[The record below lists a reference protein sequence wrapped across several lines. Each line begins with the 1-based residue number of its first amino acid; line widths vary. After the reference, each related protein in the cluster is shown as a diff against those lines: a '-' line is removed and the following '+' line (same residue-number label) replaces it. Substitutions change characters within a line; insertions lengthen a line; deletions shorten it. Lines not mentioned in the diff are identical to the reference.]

1 MLRRFWRNESGSASP
16 EWAFLVT
23 ILVLGAIT
31 GIIASKPLDPPP
43 PAEDAAVVA
52 RQ

>member
-31 GIIASKPLDPPP
+31 GIIASKPPDPPP
-43 PAEDAAVVA
+43 ADEVPAVA

>member
-1 MLRRFWRNESGSASP
+1 MLRRLWMDESGSATP

-31 GIIASKPLDPPP
+31 GIIASRPLDLPPADDPPP
-43 PAEDAAVVA
+43 AV

>member
-1 MLRRFWRNESGSASP
+1 MLRWLWKDEGGSATP

-31 GIIASKPLDPPP
+31 GVLASKPLDPPP
-43 PAEDAAVVA
+43 IEEPPPAVH
-52 RQ
+52 Q

>member
-1 MLRRFWRNESGSASP
+1 MLRRFLMNESGSTSP

-31 GIIASKPLDPPP
+31 GIIASRPLDVQDPEPQP
-43 PAEDAAVVA
+43 VA
-52 RQ
+52 QAKR

>member
-1 MLRRFWRNESGSASP
+1 MLRRLWTNESGSATP

-31 GIIASKPLDPPP
+31 GIIASKPIDPPP
-43 PAEDAAVVA
+43 ADEPPPVV